1 VIKTVLEEL
10 VSSRMK
16 RAQLTRHYPVP
27 IGDLGQSVRYGGQ
40 HELCQNNHFQQP
52 LSTYGCIIIVLYHSG
67 GLCFCLKNNLNTK
80 VMAMMRYLPILL
92 LLLPAAACKM
102 ERPAQDQ
109 LPVAPDHD
117 DIAAQVAPSTEIT
130 DWEMEMFAKAN
141 HLAAQLEIDPLTET
155 VSMKP
160 IVESCG
166 LTMERYREI
175 RSAVEES
182 ERLQRRKDQLVRK
195 LRD

>member
-1 VIKTVLEEL
+1 
-10 VSSRMK
+10 
-16 RAQLTRHYPVP
+16 
-27 IGDLGQSVRYGGQ
+27 
-40 HELCQNNHFQQP
+40 
-52 LSTYGCIIIVLYHSG
+52 
-67 GLCFCLKNNLNTK
+67 
-80 VMAMMRYLPILL
+80 MAMMKYLPILL
-92 LLLPAAACKM
+92 LLLPVAACKM
-102 ERPAQDQ
+102 ERPARDQ
-109 LPVAPDHD
+109 LTVAPDHE
-117 DIAAQVAPSTEIT
+117 DIAAQVATPTEIT
-130 DWEMEMFAKAN
+130 EWEMEVFARAN